1 LIYFSAL
8 RNGEEENFFGS
19 VVSPSR
25 ADQLLTL
32 RHLDPA
38 PSGEALLEV
47 ILQGAT
53 EGPHRVRVL
62 FNNDEVGEI
71 GFEGQSKGFFQAEVP
86 QSLLLEG
93 DNLVSLIPL
102 GGEMDVSLV
111 DFTRLTY
118 WHTNTA
124 DDNGLKLT
132 ARGGDPSYD

>member
-1 LIYFSAL
+1 
-8 RNGEEENFFGS
+8 
-19 VVSPSR
+19 
-25 ADQLLTL
+25 
-32 RHLDPA
+32 
-38 PSGEALLEV
+38 
-47 ILQGAT
+47 
-53 EGPHRVRVL
+53 VRVL

-71 GFEGQSKGFFQAEVP
+71 GFEGQSKGFFQAEVS

-118 WHTNTA
+118 WHTYTA

-132 ARGGDPSYD
+132 ARGGTHLTVNGFSDSNIRVFDITDSNEVIEVIGGWSLRRVAMP